1 MARRFGAPGW
11 TLATTPT
18 GVLAGVGIVVRMRQ
32 ALQQAALELQSEWK
46 GLLAQ
51 PGSGATYTNRFATI
65 GGHVVPFADDARP
78 PHTASAPGQPPAKD
92 TGELA
97 ASIQIDD
104 SDVDRIRVGTNLRYG
119 LALEYGVN
127 TVGSK
132 VGAHPDPGF
141 VILPRPHARPAKDR
155 AEPKM
160 KDRMIRG
167 AR

>member
-1 MARRFGAPGW
+1 MAARFGAPGW

-18 GVLAGVGIVVRMRQ
+18 GIIAGVGILAKARHG
-32 ALQQAALELQSEWK
+32 LQQAALELQSEWK

-51 PGSGATYTNRFATI
+51 RGSGETYTHRFATI
-65 GGHVVPFADDARP
+65 GGKVVPLAGDSRP
-78 PHTASAPGQPPAKD
+78 AHTASAPGQPPAKD

-104 SDVDRIRVGTNLRYG
+104 RGDRIRVGTNLRKG